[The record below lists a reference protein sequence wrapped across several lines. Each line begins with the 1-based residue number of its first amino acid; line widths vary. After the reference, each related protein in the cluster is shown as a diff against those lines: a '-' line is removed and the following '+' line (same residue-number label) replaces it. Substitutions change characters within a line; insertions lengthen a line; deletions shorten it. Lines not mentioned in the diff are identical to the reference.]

1 MGIFGKERVELPRL
15 TTRAE
20 AFAYMLA
27 VRMDEGDDAMAAA
40 KAAGE
45 FADIFARNMGL
56 PDKPE
61 PEGVDK
67 YIGMAD
73 KVVQYCSDHPQVLD
87 IVGGAFSALL
97 GVFAAKK
104 ADSTPPSVPINPE
117 PIDPNTLT

>member
-1 MGIFGKERVELPRL
+1 MGVFGKERVELPKMA
-15 TTRAE
+15 TRAD
-20 AFAYMLA
+20 AFAYMLTM
-27 VRMDEGDDAMAAA
+27 RMDGGDDAMTAVT
-40 KAAGE
+40 KANE
-45 FADIFARNMGL
+45 FAEIFAMNMGL

-73 KVVQYCSDHPQVLD
+73 KVVRYCSDHPQVVD

-104 ADSTPPSVPINPE
+104 IDEPSATAPLNPE